1 MLTIQVRDGQSPR
14 GPAGLVSKEVGG
26 YWERNWHSM
35 GTLGAQVG
43 ILYQQIKIS
52 FWILSIALAIL
63 MSPGE
68 HSLSLL
74 SYLDHSL
81 CFLGLLSAILSLKPF
96 SSVPRLVCARFLF
109 RSLLMSVFRMAWSHR
124 PPAWETGTRG
134 L

>member
-1 MLTIQVRDGQSPR
+1 MARAPEA
-14 GPAGLVSKEVGG
+14 PAGLVSKEVGG
-26 YWERNWHSM
+26 YRERNWHSM
-35 GTLGAQVG
+35 ETPGAQVG
-43 ILYQQIKIS
+43 ILHQQIKIS

-63 MSPGE
+63 MNPGE

-74 SYLDHSL
+74 PYLDHSL
-81 CFLGLLSAILSLKPF
+81 CFLGSLSALGF
-96 SSVPRLVCARFLF
+96 SSVPRLVFARFLF